1 MFDKQKAQY
10 DFINNQLEHNKN
22 MMKLVYGENDYA
34 AQNVYNNKMIEN
46 NLKSI
51 ESMNNRVQ
59 IAEENLRKA
68 KESGDTAVIEKAEAE
83 WQTAIQNRNQL
94 EEQSAQLL
102 KDRYTAAINQIS
114 HQMEQKLTNN
124 KGFGYL
130 DTQWDLMKKQ
140 SNLYLDDINSAF
152 AVKNTEYLYNQALN
166 DTKGLKSQQQL
177 KKVMSEQ
184 LDILKE
190 KDKLT
195 QYDVDRAQKVLE
207 VEKARIALE

>member
-1 MFDKQKAQY
+1 
-10 DFINNQLEHNKN
+10 
-22 MMKLVYGENDYA
+22 MMSLVYGENDYA
-34 AQNVYNNKMIEN
+34 AQNVYNDKMIEN

-166 DTKGLKSQQQL
+166 DVKGLKSQQQL

-184 LDILKE
+184 LEILKE